1 MTRHEPLLP
10 LTLHSLL
17 SGGAGKG
24 KPASES
30 AAIRSRRRAGV
41 LAGVMV
47 ACLVHGSVA
56 ANDWPMWRYDAA
68 RGASTPH
75 ALPDSMEL
83 LWSRRLPPARPA
95 WPKTQVKLQ
104 FDVVP
109 QPVVMGKRVFVPST
123 VNDSVSAYDSGTGEL
138 LWRFFA
144 DAPVRFAPVGY
155 EDRVYFVSDDGHLYC
170 VSADAGRLHWRV
182 NGGPAKRRAIG
193 NHRMVSSWP
202 ARGGPVVNNGRVY
215 FCASIWSFMGIFI
228 HAVDALSGE
237 IIWTNSGDGMNYTV
251 QPHGAPSF
259 ASVVPQGHLAIAGDH
274 LVVPGGRSTP
284 AVFDLV
290 TGRMKH
296 FVFDKKNGGH
306 HVMAGRDLYFMAG
319 GAYSMET
326 GKRVANE
333 SPRMGDADTL
343 VFQDGKSIYGRSA
356 GVLAGKKKGKKGG
369 DLVRE
374 TQFAISPLDGPSKAF
389 IKAGDRVYAAGDGKI
404 AAYDV
409 RGAKGEQKP
418 AWMAE
423 IEGTVHHMLA
433 ADGKL
438 LVVTS
443 EGGIDCFGARRTGQS
458 AGEVHGIDE
467 VERPE
472 SPVGG
477 DRFTRLVEGAMK
489 DPEFRKGYGLA
500 LGYASGRMIEEVLN
514 QSDLHLVVLDRSPEK
529 VDLARRGF
537 DRKGTYGIRLSVHV
551 GDVATNRL
559 PPYFASL
566 IICEDLTAAG
576 FEAGG
581 REFVGNLFH
590 SLRPYGGMAMIL
602 SSREQHEAIAG
613 IVAKSEGLKQA
624 RLDWKDGVTRL
635 VREGALPET
644 DDWTHQYANPGQTVV
659 SKDKLVK
666 APLGLLWFGGP
677 DHEGVLPRHGHGP
690 SPQVAGGR
698 LFIEGADM
706 LRAVDVYT
714 GRMIWQREL
723 RGFGSYYNKTAHFAG
738 AGEIGSNYVSL
749 PDRIYAIY
757 EGRILELDAATGATL
772 KSFVL
777 DEVRKE
783 GERAPHWGYIGVQG
797 QYLVATSSPVNV
809 TVAKGE
815 GAKKAKPA
823 AKKRIDILEILRE
836 AKYASGSRRLVVY
849 DRYTGRL
856 LWKRDAALNFRH
868 NNIAVS
874 EDTIFC
880 IDSIT
885 EGKLKKA
892 GGVRVTPDAS
902 PTLLALDLKTGVER
916 WKMSK
921 DVFGTFL
928 NYSAEHD
935 ILLQAGSKY
944 RDRAGDDIGKGMM
957 ALRGT
962 TGEVVWHNSK
972 LEYGGPCLLWRDRII
987 TNGAGGFALELL
999 SGKRT
1004 GWSYQRMYG
1013 CNTAIGSEHLL
1024 TFRSGAAGFY
1034 DMAEDGGT
1042 GNIGGFRSSC
1052 TSNLIVANG
1061 VLSAPDYT
1069 RTCSCAYQNQTS
1081 LALIHMP
1088 DAEFWTFGAKPATGR
1103 IGINFGAPGDRR
1115 DPEGTLWADF
1125 PSVGGPSNDVGISIE
1140 PATAGV
1146 FRIHSARLHGDE
1158 LKWVAASGL
1167 SGVESISVPV
1177 KREGTYRIRLLF
1189 AEPNEDASPGDRVMK
1204 VSVQGEMVMENLDVV
1219 AEAGGPLRVLAREF
1233 DAEPS
1238 DGRIV
1243 IGLAARASRPTLI
1256 SGVELL
1262 RR

>member
-1 MTRHEPLLP
+1 
-10 LTLHSLL
+10 
-17 SGGAGKG
+17 
-24 KPASES
+24 
-30 AAIRSRRRAGV
+30 
-41 LAGVMV
+41 
-47 ACLVHGSVA
+47 
-56 ANDWPMWRYDAA
+56 
-68 RGASTPH
+68 
-75 ALPDSMEL
+75 MEL
-83 LWSRRLPPARPA
+83 LWSRRLPPARTA
-95 WPKTQVKLQ
+95 WPKTQDKIQ
-104 FDVVP
+104 FDTVA

-144 DAPVRFAPVGY
+144 DAPVRFAPAGY
-155 EDRVYFVSDDGHLYC
+155 KDRVYFVSDDGHLYC
-170 VSADAGRLHWRV
+170 VSADTGTLHWKL
-182 NGGPAKRRAIG
+182 NGGPAERKVLG
-193 NHRMVSSWP
+193 SHRLVSSWP
-202 ARGGPVVNNGRVY
+202 ARGGPVVSDGRVY
-215 FCASIWSFMGIFI
+215 FGASIWSFMGIFI
-228 HAVDALSGE
+228 HAVDAMSGE
-237 IIWTNSGDGMNYTV
+237 ILWTNSGDGMNYTV

-259 ASVVPQGHLAIAGDH
+259 ASVVPQGHLAIAGAH

-284 AVFDLV
+284 AVFDLA

-306 HVMAGRDLYFMAG
+306 HVMAGRDLYFVAN
-319 GAYSMET
+319 GAYRMET
-326 GKRVANE
+326 GKRVSNE
-333 SPRMGDADTL
+333 NPRMVDRDTL
-343 VFQDGKSIYGRSA
+343 VFQDKNSIYGRSA
-356 GVLAGKKKGKKGG
+356 GAEIDKKTLENSKGKKKE
-369 DLVRE
+369 VRNYVRK
-374 TQFAISPLDGPSKAF
+374 TQFAIEPQDGPSKVF
-389 IKAGDRVYAAGDGKI
+389 IKAGDRVYAAEKGKV

-409 RGAKGEQKP
+409 RGAEGKRKP
-418 AWMAE
+418 AWMADV
-423 IEGTVHHMLA
+423 EGAVHHMLA

-438 LVVTS
+438 LVVTE
-443 EGGIDCFGARRTGQS
+443 EGRIDCFGTRRAGQP
-458 AGEVHGIDE
+458 AGVLHGIAE
-467 VERPE
+467 VESLADRQ
-472 SPVGG
+472 G
-477 DRFTRLVEGAMK
+477 DRFTTLVDGLME
-489 DPEFRKGYGLA
+489 DPEFRKGYGIA
-500 LGYASGRMIEEVLN
+500 LGFASGRMIEEVLD
-514 QSDLHLVVLDRSPEK
+514 QSELHLVVLDRSSEK
-529 VDLARRGF
+529 VDSVRRGF
-537 DRKGTYGIRLSVHV
+537 DRAGTYGIRLSAHV
-551 GDVATNRL
+551 GDVTTTRL

-576 FEAGG
+576 FKPGD
-581 REFVGNLFH
+581 REFVGNLFR
-590 SLRPYGGMAMIL
+590 SLRPYGGMAMFP
-602 SSREQHEAIAG
+602 SSRKQHEAIAG
-613 IVAKSEGLKQA
+613 IVAGSEALKQA
-624 RLDWKDGVTRL
+624 RVEWKDGVTRL

-698 LFIEGADM
+698 LFIEGSDM

-723 RGFGSYYNKTAHFAG
+723 KGFGSYYNTTAHFAG

-749 PDRIYAIY
+749 PDRIYAIH
-757 EGRILELDAATGATL
+757 EGKILELDTATGATL

-777 DEVRKE
+777 EGVQKE
-783 GERAPHWGYIGVQG
+783 GERTPHWGYIGVQDR
-797 QYLVATSSPVNV
+797 YLIATSSPVNV
-809 TVAKGE
+809 TVTKGE
-815 GAKKAKPA
+815 GGKKAKPA
-823 AKKRIDILEILRE
+823 VKKRMDILKMLKE

-849 DRYTGRL
+849 DRHTGRL
-856 LWKRDAALNFRH
+856 LWKRDAALSFRH

-880 IDSIT
+880 IDAIT
-885 EGKLKKA
+885 EGKLRKA
-892 GGVRVTPDAS
+892 GATGVAPDVR
-902 PTLLALDLKTGVER
+902 PTLQALDLKTGAER
-916 WKMSK
+916 WKMSEN
-921 DVFGTFL
+921 VFGTFL

-944 RDRAGDDIGKGMM
+944 RDRAEDDIGKGMM

-962 TGEVVWHNSK
+962 TGEVAWHDRELN
-972 LEYGGPCLLWRDRII
+972 YGGPCLLWRDRII
-987 TNGAGGFALELL
+987 TNGGGGFALELL
-999 SGKRT
+999 TGKRT

-1034 DMAEDGGT
+1034 DLAGDGGT

-1052 TSNLIVANG
+1052 TANLIVANG

-1088 DAEFWTFGAKPATGR
+1088 DAEFWTFGAKHAADR

-1115 DPEGTLWADF
+1115 AREGTLWTDF
-1125 PSVGGPSNDVGISIE
+1125 PSVGGPSNDVGVAVK
-1140 PATAGV
+1140 PPNPGA
-1146 FRIHSARLHGDE
+1146 FRIHSAAIRGEE

-1177 KREGTYRIRLLF
+1177 KREGTYRVRLLF
-1189 AEPNEDASPGDRVMK
+1189 AEPDKDATPGDRVMD
-1204 VSVQGEMVMENLDVV
+1204 VTVQGKTVLEDLDVV
-1219 AEAGGPLRVLAREF
+1219 EQAGGPLRVLAREF

>member
-1 MTRHEPLLP
+1 
-10 LTLHSLL
+10 
-17 SGGAGKG
+17 
-24 KPASES
+24 
-30 AAIRSRRRAGV
+30 
-41 LAGVMV
+41 V

-56 ANDWPMWRYDAA
+56 ADDWPMWRYDAA

-83 LWSRRLPPARPA
+83 LWSRKLPPARTA
-95 WPKTQVKLQ
+95 WPKTQDKIQ
-104 FDVVP
+104 FDAVP

-144 DAPVRFAPVGY
+144 EAPVRFAPVGY

-170 VSADAGRLHWRV
+170 VSADAGTLHWKV
-182 NGGPAKRRAIG
+182 NGGPAERKVLG
-193 NHRMVSSWP
+193 SHRLVSSWP
-202 ARGGPVVNNGRVY
+202 ARGGPVVSDGRVY
-215 FCASIWSFMGIFI
+215 FGASIWSFMGIFI
-228 HAVDALSGE
+228 HAVDAMSGE

-306 HVMAGRDLYFMAG
+306 HVMAGRDLYFVAG

-326 GKRVANE
+326 GQRVSNE
-333 SPRMGDADTL
+333 NPRMADRDTL

-356 GVLAGKKKGKKGG
+356 EAKVVKKTAKDKKKEVRGYI
-369 DLVRE
+369 RE
-374 TQFAISPLDGPSKAF
+374 TQFTIDPRDGPSRAF
-389 IKAGDRVYAAGDGKI
+389 IKAGDRVYAAGNGKV

-409 RGAKGEQKP
+409 RGAKDEQRP
-418 AWMAE
+418 AWMAD

-438 LVVTS
+438 LVVTG
-443 EGGIDCFGARRTGQS
+443 EGRIDCFGTRRAGQP
-458 AGEVHGIDE
+458 AGVLHGIAE
-467 VERPE
+467 VERPAA
-472 SPVGG
+472 PTGG
-477 DRFTRLVEGAMK
+477 DRFTRLVDGLMR
-489 DPEFRKGYGLA
+489 DPEFRKGYGVA
-500 LGYASGRMIEEVLN
+500 LGFASGRMIAEVLD
-514 QSDLHLVVLDRSPEK
+514 QSSLHLVVLDRSPEK
-529 VDLARRGF
+529 VDSVRRGF
-537 DRKGTYGIRLSVHV
+537 DRAGIYGIRLSAHV
-551 GDVATNRL
+551 GDVATTRL

-576 FEAGG
+576 FEPGG
-581 REFVGNLFH
+581 REFVGNVFR
-590 SLRPYGGMAMIL
+590 SLRPYGGMAMFP

-613 IVAKSEGLKQA
+613 IVAGSEGLKQA
-624 RLDWKDGVTRL
+624 RVDWKDGVTRL

-644 DDWTHQYANPGQTVV
+644 DDWTHQYGNPGQTVV

-723 RGFGSYYNKTAHFAG
+723 PGLGSYYNTTAHFAG

-749 PDRIYAIY
+749 PDRIYAIH
-757 EGRILELDAATGATL
+757 EERILELATATGATL

-783 GERAPHWGYIGVQG
+783 GERPPHWGYIGVQDR
-797 QYLVATSSPVNV
+797 YLIATSSPVSV
-809 TVAKGE
+809 TVTKGQ

-823 AKKRIDILEILRE
+823 VKKRMDILEMLRE

-849 DRYTGRL
+849 DRHTGRL

-880 IDSIT
+880 IDAIT
-885 EGKLKKA
+885 EGKLRKA
-892 GGVRVTPDAS
+892 GVTGVAPDAR
-902 PTLLALDLKTGVER
+902 PTLHALDLKTGVER
-916 WKMSK
+916 WKTSEN
-921 DVFGTFL
+921 VFGTFL

-944 RDRAGDDIGKGMM
+944 RDRAEDDIGKGMM

-962 TGEVVWHNSK
+962 TGEVVWHNRE
-972 LEYGGPCLLWRDRII
+972 LEHGGPCLLWRDRII
-987 TNGAGGFALELL
+987 TNGGGGFALELL
-999 SGKRT
+999 TGKRT

-1034 DMAEDGGT
+1034 DMAGDGGT

-1052 TSNLIVANG
+1052 TANLIVANG

-1088 DAEFWTFGAKPATGR
+1088 DAEFWTFGAKHAAGR

-1115 DPEGTLWADF
+1115 DREGTLWTDF
-1125 PSVGGPSNDVGISIE
+1125 PSVGGPSNDVAVSVE
-1140 PATAGV
+1140 PANPGV
-1146 FRIHSARLHGDE
+1146 FRIHSAVIHGEE

-1167 SGVESISVPV
+1167 SGVESISLPV
-1177 KREGTYRIRLLF
+1177 ERKGAYRIRLLF
-1189 AEPNEDASPGDRVMK
+1189 AEPEEDARPGDRVMD
-1204 VSVQGEMVMENLDVV
+1204 VTVEGETVLEGLDVV
-1219 AEAGGPLRVLAREF
+1219 EQAGGPLRVLVREF
-1233 DAEPS
+1233 DAEPG

-1243 IGLAARASRPTLI
+1243 IGLTARGSRPTLI
-1256 SGVELL
+1256 SGVELV